1 MNQDQCRLLSL
12 LAFTWQL
19 QNEMLGNLV
28 NWVLFSCFTFVL
40 QEAEEDLAPIAV
52 SGIAVTVDFYPLLFR
67 IFLMSINKKEKSL
80 GFGVFFKE
88 KLEELQEEKQ
98 RVVGQKEASDD
109 ENRKKVNS
117 KFLFVWKKKGTCRF
131 TYENESRSFRTFPG
145 VLGRG
150 WLGVTWSIS

>member
-1 MNQDQCRLLSL
+1 MNESRPVSSFITFSFHLTVAEWNVRKFGKLSP
-12 LAFTWQL
+12 
-19 QNEMLGNLV
+19 
-28 NWVLFSCFTFVL
+28 FSCFTFVS

-117 KFLFVWKKKGTCRF
+117 KFLFVWKKK
-131 TYENESRSFRTFPG
+131 Y
-145 VLGRG
+145 L
-150 WLGVTWSIS
+150 

>member
-1 MNQDQCRLLSL
+1 MQK
-12 LAFTWQL
+12 
-19 QNEMLGNLV
+19 EMLGNLV

-80 GFGVFFKE
+80 GFDVFFKE

-98 RVVGQKEASDD
+98 RVLGQKEASDD

-117 KFLFVWKKKGTCRF
+117 KFLFVWKKKSTCRF
-131 TYENESRSFRTFPG
+131 TYENESHSFRTFPG

>member
-19 QNEMLGNLV
+19 QKEMLGNLV

-80 GFGVFFKE
+80 GFDVFFKE

-117 KFLFVWKKKGTCRF
+117 KFLFVWKKK
-131 TYENESRSFRTFPG
+131 Y
-145 VLGRG
+145 L
-150 WLGVTWSIS
+150 